1 MNNEAEFVFKIV
13 AVGSGGVGKTSLI
26 RRFALNKFG
35 TNYVMTLGVDFT
47 TKELT
52 VFDKFVKIVCV
63 DTAGQEYYG
72 KIRPSYYSGATA
84 AFIVF
89 DLTNRNSFES
99 LPKWI
104 DELRQYL
111 PHIPIAIVGNK
122 LDLAK
127 ENASARRI
135 DESEAQEFSKKHN
148 MSYFETSAKEGDGV
162 VHIFTHLSEKV
173 LAKSL
178 SLS

>member
-1 MNNEAEFVFKIV
+1 MNYEAEYVFKIV

-26 RRFALNKFG
+26 RRFALNKFEI
-35 TNYVMTLGVDFT
+35 NYVMTLGVDFT

-89 DLTNRNSFES
+89 DITNRNSFDS

-104 DELRQYL
+104 NELREYL
-111 PHIPIAIVGNK
+111 PKIPIAIVGNK

-127 ENASARRI
+127 ENSSARRI
-135 DESEAQEFSKKHN
+135 PEAEALEFSKSQN
-148 MSYFETSAKEGDGV
+148 MNYFETSAKEGDGV
-162 VHIFTHLSEKV
+162 DHIFTHLSEKV
-173 LAKSL
+173 LEKSMN
-178 SLS
+178 

>member
-1 MNNEAEFVFKIV
+1 MSYEAEFVFKIV

-89 DLTNRNSFES
+89 DITNRNSFES

-104 DELRQYL
+104 AELRQYL
-111 PHIPIAIVGNK
+111 PNIPIAIVGFN
-122 LDLAK
+122 
-127 ENASARRI
+127 
-135 DESEAQEFSKKHN
+135 
-148 MSYFETSAKEGDGV
+148 YFENTKLIVSPLLLMCL
-162 VHIFTHLSEKV
+162 LSGMICFRV
-173 LAKSL
+173 LNKGK
-178 SLS
+178 

>member
-1 MNNEAEFVFKIV
+1 MNYEAEYVFKIV

-26 RRFALNKFG
+26 RRFALNRFEI
-35 TNYVMTLGVDFT
+35 NYVMTLGVDFT

-89 DLTNRNSFES
+89 DITNRNSFES

-104 DELRQYL
+104 NELRQYL
-111 PHIPIAIVGNK
+111 PNIPIAIVGNK

-127 ENASARRI
+127 ENANARRI
-135 DESEAQEFSKKHN
+135 PVDEAQEFCKNNN
-148 MSYFETSAKEGDGV
+148 MNYFETSAKEGEGV
-162 VHIFTHLSEKV
+162 DHIFTHLSEKV
-173 LAKSL
+173 LEKSM
-178 SLS
+178 

>member
-1 MNNEAEFVFKIV
+1 MVNEAEFVFKIV

-72 KIRPSYYSGATA
+72 RIRPSYYSGATA

-89 DLTNRNSFES
+89 DLTNKNSFES

-104 DELRQYL
+104 SELRQYL
-111 PHIPIAIVGNK
+111 PTIPIAIVGNK
-122 LDLAK
+122 LDLAR
-127 ENASARRI
+127 ENNVARRI
-135 DESEAQEFSKKHN
+135 DESEAMEFSKQN
-148 MSYFETSAKEGDGV
+148 DMAYFETSAKEGDGV
-162 VHIFTHLSEKV
+162 DHIFLHLSEKV
-173 LAKSL
+173 LAKTLHS
-178 SLS
+178 

>member
-1 MNNEAEFVFKIV
+1 MNYEAEFVFKIV

-72 KIRPSYYSGATA
+72 RIRPSYYSGATA

-104 DELRQYL
+104 AELRQYL
-111 PHIPIAIVGNK
+111 PNIPIAIVGNK

-135 DESEAQEFSKKHN
+135 SEEEASEFSKKNDMH
-148 MSYFETSAKEGDGV
+148 YFETSAKEGEGV
-162 VHIFTHLSEKV
+162 DHIFLHLSEKI
-173 LAKSL
+173 LEKTQQL
-178 SLS
+178 

>member
-1 MNNEAEFVFKIV
+1 MSNEPEFVFKIV

-35 TNYVMTLGVDFT
+35 SNYVMTLGVDFT

-52 VFDKFVKIVCV
+52 VFEKFVKIVCV

-72 KIRPSYYSGATA
+72 RIRPSYYSGATA

-104 DELRQYL
+104 SELQQYL
-111 PHIPIAIVGNK
+111 HNIPIAIVGNK
-122 LDLAK
+122 LDLTK
-127 ENASARRI
+127 ENTTARRVT
-135 DESEAQEFSKKHN
+135 EEEAMEFSKNNN

-162 VHIFTHLSEKV
+162 DHIFLHLSEKILTTILNV
-173 LAKSL
+173 K
-178 SLS
+178 

>member
-47 TKELT
+47 TKELK
-52 VFDKFVKIVCV
+52 VFDKLVKIVCV

-89 DLTNRNSFES
+89 DLTNRTSFES

-104 DELRQYL
+104 AELRQYL
-111 PHIPIAIVGNK
+111 PNIPIAIVGNK

-127 ENASARRI
+127 ENSSARRI
-135 DESEAQEFSKKHN
+135 DEQEAEEFSKHQD
-148 MSYFETSAKEGDGV
+148 MSYFETSAKEGEGV
-162 VHIFTHLSEKV
+162 DHIFSHLSEKV

-178 SLS
+178 SL

>member
-1 MNNEAEFVFKIV
+1 MNYEAEYVFKIV

-26 RRFALNKFG
+26 RRFAYNKFEID
-35 TNYVMTLGVDFT
+35 YVMTLGVDFT
-47 TKELT
+47 TRELS
-52 VFDKFVKIVCV
+52 VSDKYVKIVCV

-104 DELRQYL
+104 NELRQYL
-111 PHIPIAIVGNK
+111 PKIPIDIVGNK
-122 LDLAK
+122 LDLTK
-127 ENASARRI
+127 ENESARRI
-135 DESEAQEFSKKHN
+135 TEEEALEFAKQNN
-148 MSYFETSAKEGDGV
+148 MSYFETSAKEGEGV
-162 VHIFTHLSEKV
+162 DHIFRHLSEKV
-173 LAKSL
+173 LEKNEES
-178 SLS
+178 